1 MAAASVA
8 AASASVAS
16 VAEKTLTVDLET
28 NLCYTKKM
36 EQGKFSESETDLYYY
51 VLGND
56 KKKVKK

>member
-1 MAAASVA
+1 
-8 AASASVAS
+8 
-16 VAEKTLTVDLET
+16 
-28 NLCYTKKM
+28 M